1 MPNQITIFTEAHNIA
16 CARAKRLLSDLLIR
30 VQGDLGSPEG
40 RAKTETRGFS
50 SPGAAHAVA
59 PTLSLSCYGDP
70 AYVCVFGLPGSGLR
84 EEMRRCSDGQAA
96 SRLFTGGAFASFGRE
111 VRVAC
116 GGEEAGQDLRASFR
130 RVHRSPAGRMG
141 GRGENSFLL
150 TDEVVEEEAGKWT
163 LVEISLTDYPERREE
178 LLQLSSSFLLP
189 QVFFNNFG
197 VGGWEELQR
206 LEQSGELETLL
217 ASSVDNYEYR
227 QAPAVSRSLW
237 EDREVERELR
247 TKYDCLQGPGGGSLP
262 ATRPFFDTPLSLYQ
276 RSSIAG
282 RVEARRASEENEG
295 RRASTLKQ
303 TPSSR
308 FSRRSPRHHT
318 LRLRTAS
325 VTAQGPGD
333 RETDGEPRRERL
345 KFSALFGEKKPAEA
359 SPPFSEEG
367 GAEETTPA
375 KASSTSVSRW
385 TLSVSRKWVEEED
398 ERRLNS
404 ATEKREEPKREGEMR
419 KDEKRE
425 EEMRKDEKR
434 EEEKREGT
442 KESRNEQEKKREGRR
457 EDGRREEEREQ
468 KRSSGEE
475 REEGNSKQPERE
487 KEGRRISFR
496 AEHMFGE
503 AEKAPTRRS
512 VSSPHVPWPASC
524 SRLAS
529 VTPLDPRVQAPTYS
543 PRKSASK
550 EADELKKRDP
560 FYAGA
565 FFIPASEADV
575 KSGKF
580 SISTD
585 PHTDCKMKKITYA
598 ELLKTLRVV
607 LPFADRTAYL
617 RTHKQCFVA
626 SEAVDAFCSQLHFP
640 SRDSAVQFGRDLV
653 RHSVIQLSHQDHL
666 VVFADSPSLL
676 CRLQMHQEPFVL
688 NWTVIWTKPVVSSL
702 LGLVRYLYTLFDE
715 LEAAHEEAKTSLIDQ
730 ARVKSDARYLE
741 FQIAVCELQTVDLL
755 NLKSEGVKKAFL
767 LNIYN
772 LLCKHALIELGVPSD
787 SMSRKTFFSSVSYCI
802 GGYRFT
808 LNELENGL
816 LRCNR
821 RACYSLTKPFGFR
834 DQRLQFVLNEFDP
847 RIHFAL
853 NFGAKSGP
861 PVRFY
866 EAESIE
872 EELRIAAEAF
882 CESDANVLVD
892 LPGKTLWLSKIFSWY
907 ENDFGSTHVKVA
919 LFLLPF
925 LHGEKRERLIS
936 LLRAAKADVLL
947 PQSSAIDTGPFSR
960 FTGEEERCMRETE
973 LPSPASIL
981 SSSALASSSA
991 AQASPSRAARVSS
1004 AQTVGGEERFVHAP
1018 PLHVSSCPS
1027 TFHHTLAD
1035 LHGRQK
1041 AGEGEDATAPGPA
1054 SPGPHMLHANSE
1066 REAGFSHATAVPPG
1080 GPAASEPAG
1089 PGVHPRGRGVPT
1101 PGGGS
1106 TPGTFFQKLLT
1117 RSKTSLTI
1125 EGSPLAHAASL
1136 FSRSGSS
1143 SFLPGSGGATFKV
1156 KYLDY
1161 DWTPNIVV
1169 SHKYRGSWLGDVVG
1183 RVQTVLPTQVINMS
1197 LHAYGNSPAH
1207 AGHDSNRPSLQSEER
1222 DDKRGEAQP
1231 ASTGVDARPHARV
1244 SDASTA
1250 LGPHRK
1256 TPPVSTASEK
1266 AAEREN
1272 GHTEGGNTTQRGEK
1286 TSEGTREAA
1295 THAGAGTEEAE
1306 NVRGVASAGKKK
1318 KGDRKRRS
1326 NAEKLRGKKG
1336 EKREEEGEGVKREER
1351 SVPGR
1356 SGFLKGR
1363 SKGAPG
1369 GRGRDAGDAAR
1380 EKAGETGELA
1390 KSEESSS
1397 EGIVLGCATP
1407 AEFQQKK
1414 KGRPRQLKEKF
1425 HLKTAEKK

>member
-59 PTLSLSCYGDP
+59 PTLSLPCYGDP
-70 AYVCVFGLPGSGLR
+70 AYACVFGLPGSGLR

-111 VRVAC
+111 ARVAC

-434 EEEKREGT
+434 EEEMRKDEKREEEKREGT

-565 FFIPASEADV
+565 FFVPASEADV

-872 EELRIAAEAF
+872 VKIQFSPLCFPRH
-882 CESDANVLVD
+882 
-892 LPGKTLWLSKIFSWY
+892 TLG
-907 ENDFGSTHVKVA
+907 NASTHTHRFRQLAEVKGTA
-919 LFLLPF
+919 FSEQCTCW
-925 LHGEKRERLIS
+925 GMRNGRW
-936 LLRAAKADVLL
+936 AKAHD
-947 PQSSAIDTGPFSR
+947 
-960 FTGEEERCMRETE
+960 
-973 LPSPASIL
+973 
-981 SSSALASSSA
+981 
-991 AQASPSRAARVSS
+991 
-1004 AQTVGGEERFVHAP
+1004 
-1018 PLHVSSCPS
+1018 
-1027 TFHHTLAD
+1027 
-1035 LHGRQK
+1035 
-1041 AGEGEDATAPGPA
+1041 
-1054 SPGPHMLHANSE
+1054 
-1066 REAGFSHATAVPPG
+1066 
-1080 GPAASEPAG
+1080 
-1089 PGVHPRGRGVPT
+1089 RGN
-1101 PGGGS
+1101 
-1106 TPGTFFQKLLT
+1106 L
-1117 RSKTSLTI
+1117 
-1125 EGSPLAHAASL
+1125 SL
-1136 FSRSGSS
+1136 FTACGGYFKW
-1143 SFLPGSGGATFKV
+1143 SFACTE
-1156 KYLDY
+1156 
-1161 DWTPNIVV
+1161 
-1169 SHKYRGSWLGDVVG
+1169 
-1183 RVQTVLPTQVINMS
+1183 PT
-1197 LHAYGNSPAH
+1197 
-1207 AGHDSNRPSLQSEER
+1207 
-1222 DDKRGEAQP
+1222 
-1231 ASTGVDARPHARV
+1231 
-1244 SDASTA
+1244 
-1250 LGPHRK
+1250 
-1256 TPPVSTASEK
+1256 
-1266 AAEREN
+1266 
-1272 GHTEGGNTTQRGEK
+1272 
-1286 TSEGTREAA
+1286 
-1295 THAGAGTEEAE
+1295 
-1306 NVRGVASAGKKK
+1306 
-1318 KGDRKRRS
+1318 
-1326 NAEKLRGKKG
+1326 
-1336 EKREEEGEGVKREER
+1336 
-1351 SVPGR
+1351 
-1356 SGFLKGR
+1356 
-1363 SKGAPG
+1363 
-1369 GRGRDAGDAAR
+1369 
-1380 EKAGETGELA
+1380 
-1390 KSEESSS
+1390 
-1397 EGIVLGCATP
+1397 
-1407 AEFQQKK
+1407 
-1414 KGRPRQLKEKF
+1414 
-1425 HLKTAEKK
+1425 

>member
-1 MPNQITIFTEAHNIA
+1 MPNQITIFTEAHNSA
-16 CARAKRLLSDLLIR
+16 CVRAKRLLSDLLLR
-30 VQGDLGSPEG
+30 VQGDLGTPER
-40 RAKTETRGFS
+40 RAKTETRVFP
-50 SPGAAHAVA
+50 SPGSACAVSS
-59 PTLSLSCYGDP
+59 TLSLPCYVDQ
-70 AYVCVFGLPGSGLR
+70 ASACVFGLTGSGLR
-84 EEMRRCSDGQAA
+84 EEARRCSDSQPA
-96 SRLFTGGAFASFGRE
+96 SLPFTSGAFASFGRQGL
-111 VRVAC
+111 VPC
-116 GGEEAGQDLRASFR
+116 GGEETGHDLSALVR
-130 RVHRSPAGRMG
+130 RLNPSPAGRRG

-206 LEQSGELETLL
+206 LEQCGELETLL

-237 EDREVERELR
+237 EDREVEKELR
-247 TKYDCLQGPGGGSLP
+247 TKHDCLQGPGGGSLP

-282 RVEARRASEENEG
+282 RVEARRASVENEG

-308 FSRRSPRHHT
+308 FSRRSPRHHHA
-318 LRLRTAS
+318 LRLLTSS
-325 VTAQGPGD
+325 VTAQVPGD
-333 RETDGEPRRERL
+333 RETDEEPRRERL
-345 KFSALFGEKKPAEA
+345 KFSALFGEKKPAEEA
-359 SPPFSEEG
+359 SAPFSEEG

-375 KASSTSVSRW
+375 KGSSASFSRR
-385 TLSVSRKWVEEED
+385 TLSGSRKWVEEED
-398 ERRLNS
+398 EGRLNTE
-404 ATEKREEPKREGEMR
+404 TEKREESKQEES
-419 KDEKRE
+419 KRE
-425 EEMRKDEKR
+425 EEKK

-442 KESRNEQEKKREGRR
+442 KEGRHEQEKKREGRR

-475 REEGNSKQPERE
+475 REEGTKKQPE

-496 AEHMFGE
+496 AEHVFGE
-503 AEKAPTRRS
+503 VEKAPTRRS
-512 VSSPHVPWPASC
+512 VSSPHVPWPAAC
-524 SRLAS
+524 TRLAS

-565 FFIPASEADV
+565 FFMPASEADV
-575 KSGKF
+575 KSGKY

-585 PHTDCKMKKITYA
+585 PQTDCKMKKITYA
-598 ELLKTLRVV
+598 ELLKRLRVI
-607 LPFADRTAYL
+607 LPFADRTGYL

-666 VVFADSPSLL
+666 VVFVDSPSLI

-702 LGLVRYLYTLFDE
+702 LGLVRYLYMLFDE
-715 LEAAHEEAKTSLIDQ
+715 LEAAHEEEKTSLIDQ
-730 ARVKSDARYLE
+730 AGVKSDARYLD

-772 LLCKHALIELGVPSD
+772 LLCKHAFIELGVPSD

-821 RACYSLTKPFGFR
+821 RACYSLTKPLGFR

-947 PQSSAIDTGPFSR
+947 PQSSATDTGPLSR
-960 FTGEEERCMRETE
+960 FTGEEERCIRETE

-981 SSSALASSSA
+981 SSSASSSSSSA
-991 AQASPSRAARVSS
+991 AQVSPSGVARVSS
-1004 AQTVGGEERFVHAP
+1004 TQTVGGEERFVHAP
-1018 PLHVSSCPS
+1018 PLHVASCPS
-1027 TFHHTLAD
+1027 AFHHTPAD

-1041 AGEGEDATAPGPA
+1041 AGEGEDATAQGPA
-1054 SPGPHMLHANSE
+1054 SPGLHMLHTNSE
-1066 REAGFSHATAVPPG
+1066 REGGFSLATDSPHG
-1080 GPAASEPAG
+1080 CPAASEPAG
-1089 PGVHPRGRGVPT
+1089 PDVHPRGRGVLT

-1143 SFLPGSGGATFKV
+1143 SFLPGSGGAAFKV
-1156 KYLDY
+1156 KYVDY
-1161 DWTPNIVV
+1161 DWTPNIAV
-1169 SHKYRGSWLGDVVG
+1169 SHRYRGSWLGDVVG

-1207 AGHDSNRPSLQSEER
+1207 ASHESNRPSLQSEER
-1222 DDKRGEAQP
+1222 DEKRGESQP
-1231 ASTGVDARPHARV
+1231 ASTGVDAPHARV

-1256 TPPVSTASEK
+1256 TPPVSAASEK

-1272 GHTEGGNTTQRGEK
+1272 GHTQGGQTTQSGGK
-1286 TSEGTREAA
+1286 TREDGREAT
-1295 THAGAGTEEAE
+1295 THASAGTEEAGK
-1306 NVRGVASAGKKK
+1306 VRGVASAAKK
-1318 KGDRKRRS
+1318 KGERRRRRS

-1336 EKREEEGEGVKREER
+1336 EKREEEGEGVKREDR

-1363 SKGAPG
+1363 SKRAPG
-1369 GRGRDAGDAAR
+1369 GRGRDAGDGAR
-1380 EKAGETGELA
+1380 EKAGETGEVA

-1397 EGIVLGCATP
+1397 EGVVLGGATP
-1407 AEFQQKK
+1407 AELQQKK